1 VRYNIQEYAY
11 DEVILES
18 DLSQYAG
25 LGTSRREL
33 TILIAK
39 LTAIL
44 RLANSYSI
52 LVMQRSEH
60 ESMCTTET
68 GTYATYNSYKSV
80 LAIVCVSPMLTVEML
95 LLYVVRGWLHV
106 RIY

>member
-1 VRYNIQEYAY
+1 MLFTFSMHNSTATKQLRYA
-11 DEVILES
+11 LSRES
-18 DLSQYAG
+18 VCA
-25 LGTSRREL
+25 
-33 TILIAK
+33 
-39 LTAIL
+39 
-44 RLANSYSI
+44 
-52 LVMQRSEH
+52 
-60 ESMCTTET
+60 TET

>member
-1 VRYNIQEYAY
+1 MRHGWRIK
-11 DEVILES
+11 
-18 DLSQYAG
+18 AG
-25 LGTSRREL
+25 FVKHR
-33 TILIAK
+33 K
-39 LTAIL
+39 HKKH
-44 RLANSYSI
+44 NSYSI

-60 ESMCTTET
+60 ESMCATET

-95 LLYVVRGWLHV
+95 LLYVVRGRLHV

>member
-1 VRYNIQEYAY
+1 ME
-11 DEVILES
+11 
-18 DLSQYAG
+18 G
-25 LGTSRREL
+25 KSRR
-33 TILIAK
+33 
-39 LTAIL
+39 TAPWTA
-44 RLANSYSI
+44 RFDVFVKQSEPEKHNSYSI

>member
-1 VRYNIQEYAY
+1 MKHRNA
-11 DEVILES
+11 LPWK
-18 DLSQYAG
+18 AG
-25 LGTSRREL
+25 QGEIEPWMASFDGFVEHRKR
-33 TILIAK
+33 K
-39 LTAIL
+39 KH
-44 RLANSYSI
+44 NSYSI